1 MGRPGTRR
9 LARAGVLG
17 QNPATPSRNPAA
29 VSPSRRLPTLLSSA
43 LLLACTLSAGAQAP
57 SPPAAPSRTMS
68 AILDAS
74 KPSDWRTLDPT
85 RTLYLD
91 LDAGRVVIELAPE
104 FAPAHVANIRALA
117 KGGYWNG
124 LSINRVQDNFVVQW
138 GDPSED
144 DATRRP
150 LPKGAKAKLPAEFT
164 RSERNI
170 LFTRLPDV
178 DGWARQVGFSDGFP
192 VGVDT
197 TDGTAWLAHCYGV
210 VGAGRSNDADSSNAT
225 ELYVVIGQSPRQLD
239 RNMSMVG
246 RVVQGMELLSALPRG
261 VGPLGFYADP
271 AQRVTIRAARMAS
284 DLKPAD
290 RLKLQVLRTD
300 TPLFA
305 ELVEARRNRRD
316 DFYKRPAG
324 HIDLCNVP
332 LPSRI
337 APEPAPAASGKPKR

>member
-1 MGRPGTRR
+1 MRFRPAT
-9 LARAGVLG
+9 LLTAALVIACASPARA
-17 QNPATPSRNPAA
+17 QDA
-29 VSPSRRLPTLLSSA
+29 
-43 LLLACTLSAGAQAP
+43 
-57 SPPAAPSRTMS
+57 PAAPKPRSMQ
-68 AILDAS
+68 AILEGS
-74 KPSDWRTLDPT
+74 KPSDWRNLDPA

-91 LDAGRVVIELAPE
+91 LDAGRVVIELAPA

-124 LSINRVQDNFVVQW
+124 LSINRVQDNFVTQW
-138 GDPSED
+138 GDPAED
-144 DATRRP
+144 EKLRRP

-170 LFTRLPDV
+170 PFTPLPDA

-197 TDGTAWLAHCYGV
+197 RDGTAWIAHCYGM
-210 VGAGRSNDADSSNAT
+210 VGVGRGNEADSSDGT

-239 RNMSMVG
+239 RNMSMAG

-261 VGPLGFYADP
+261 TGPLGFYERP
-271 AQRVTIRAARMAS
+271 EQRVAIRSARMAS
-284 DLKPAD
+284 DLKPAE
-290 RLKLQVLRTD
+290 RLNLQVLRTD
-300 TPLFA
+300 TPLFT

-332 LPSRI
+332 LPVRE
-337 APEPAPAASGKPKR
+337 APAPAAKPKR